1 MGFPEP
7 EYALVCNGG
16 VLLRRGVADLA
27 WYQES
32 LRRIQGAQGEIQRGI
47 SLLEE
52 DPDVCFEVR
61 YIDRLFVFTKSENPD
76 RTVQKLRK
84 VLDLSRLE
92 VARNH
97 QKVYLVPREL
107 DKGGALLRL
116 RERLEADLVLAAGDS
131 SFDVGM
137 LRKADLGFAPGE
149 LRERISGEGQVEF
162 LEGERP
168 FSDLLMDRLRSFV

>member
-1 MGFPEP
+1 M
-7 EYALVCNGG
+7 
-16 VLLRRGVADLA
+16 
-27 WYQES
+27 
-32 LRRIQGAQGEIQRGI
+32 
-47 SLLEE
+47 
-52 DPDVCFEVR
+52 
-61 YIDRLFVFTKSENPD
+61 
-76 RTVQKLRK
+76 
-84 VLDLSRLE
+84 
-92 VARNH
+92 
-97 QKVYLVPREL
+97 
-107 DKGGALLRL
+107 RL